1 MYRTHIR
8 LVSNTVVVLKQHS
21 KSTEIQK
28 NYTKICHNN
37 DLECGGIPDV
47 PLALLLLLREP
58 GPDDDLLAL
67 PLLHLLVHGALGEQS
82 RLKGTVSREISSSF
96 LYT

>member
-1 MYRTHIR
+1 M
-8 LVSNTVVVLKQHS
+8 NKKGLKQQYKINRS
-21 KSTEIQK
+21 MK
-28 NYTKICHNN
+28 NVRNILLYNT

-82 RLKGTVSREISSSF
+82 MLKESVSQDISSCF
-96 LYT
+96 L